1 MSDNQFDNFVNDK
14 LRDHAAPVPAGLWEK
29 VSEGQFDQF
38 IGNQLKET
46 EAPVPESL
54 WDAISDRQFDQFIG
68 TKLGDLASPVSAD
81 LYDRIRDG
89 QFDQFVANKLT
100 GHEAPVPDG
109 LWEKV
114 RPEEDDDKFGFIW
127 FRYPAAAL
135 LILGILT
142 AGAIGTYLYFKKTNT
157 QSSVPATT
165 LSAPVSTPV
174 SGSKPDPGPGTQTP
188 ATDHK
193 DSNTGLNTESSP
205 IEKPASLSS
214 GTGIQSNTVYSKTQ
228 PQNAS
233 GEGPIAKNNFSLK
246 PVPKN
251 NADPVS
257 GGVDLITAQQ
267 QIAIQ
272 PLSSLASEEASS
284 IPPYTQNLLNGE
296 PITGTYS
303 HANQSWQID
312 NLQLATGNHIN
323 KIRNI
328 IICPSDRKNQNTDW
342 FLETYVSPDLAF
354 KSVTNVSA
362 TPQYLAR
369 KDSSESMRV
378 GYTAGIRLVKPITDN
393 LLVKAGL
400 QYSQANEKYVYRTE
414 NEVKTTTVVTERT
427 IIRGPGDTVLVKDTS
442 VLQTIGY
449 RNNTVYNRYRSFDIP
464 VTVGYQF
471 GDDDLKF
478 GINAGVIVNLSSWY
492 QGVILDSSLGTVNL
506 NKSGNSV
513 YKTNIGLGLI
523 GGISVVKRL
532 SDDMHIFFEP
542 YFRFNLSDMTTPQST
557 FKQRFSVGG
566 LSVGLRF
573 NLNRK

>member
-14 LRDHAAPVPAGLWEK
+14 LRDLAAPVPAGLWDK

-38 IGNQLKET
+38 IGNKLKDS
-46 EAPVPESL
+46 EAPVPEGL

-68 TKLGDLASPVSAD
+68 SKLGDLASPVSTD
-81 LYDRIRDG
+81 LFDRISDG
-89 QFDQFVANKLT
+89 QFDQFVVSKLT
-100 GHEAPVPDG
+100 DHVAPVPEG

-114 RPEEDDDKFGFIW
+114 RPEEEDDKFGFIW
-127 FRYPAAAL
+127 FRYPAAAI

-142 AGAIGTYLYFKKTNT
+142 AGAIGTYFYFKKPDAK
-157 QSSVPATT
+157 SPVPATT
-165 LSAPVSTPV
+165 LSAPVLKPV
-174 SGSKPDPGPGTQTP
+174 TGTTINPTQETKPTEN
-188 ATDHK
+188 K
-193 DSNTGLNTESSP
+193 DSNAGLTTNGSASDKP
-205 IEKPASLSS
+205 ISLSS
-214 GTGIQSNTVYSKTQ
+214 ESGLQL
-228 PQNAS
+228 NAAQQQQADNAAKES
-233 GEGPIAKNNFSLK
+233 PITNNNFSLK
-246 PVPKN
+246 PVLKN
-251 NADPVS
+251 SANTLHS
-257 GGVDLITAQQ
+257 GLDLITIQQ
-267 QIAIQ
+267 QMAIL
-272 PLSSLASEEASS
+272 PVPPKGEEAASS
-284 IPPYTQNLLNGE
+284 IPPYEQNLLNGQ
-296 PITGTYS
+296 PITGTYT
-303 HANQSWQID
+303 HAPQSWQLND
-312 NLQLATGNHIN
+312 LLLTTGNHTS

-328 IICPSDRKNQNTDW
+328 IICPSDHKSWNTDW

-354 KSVTNVSA
+354 KSVSNVSA

-393 LLVKAGL
+393 ILVKAGL

-442 VLQTIGY
+442 VLQTIGF

-471 GDDDLKF
+471 GDEDLKF

-492 QGVILDSSLGTVNL
+492 QGVILDSSLGTVSL

-542 YFRFNLSDMTTPQST
+542 YFRYNLSDMTTQQST

>member
-14 LRDHAAPVPAGLWEK
+14 LSDHVAPVPAGLWEK

-38 IGNQLKET
+38 IGNKLKES
-46 EAPVPESL
+46 EAPVPEGL

-81 LYDRIRDG
+81 LFDRISDG
-89 QFDQFVANKLT
+89 QFDQFVATKLT
-100 GHEAPVPDG
+100 DHVAPVPEG

-127 FRYPAAAL
+127 FRYPAAAI

-142 AGAIGTYLYFKKTNT
+142 AGAIGTYFYFQKPATKST
-157 QSSVPATT
+157 VPTTT
-165 LSAPVSTPV
+165 LSSPVS
-174 SGSKPDPGPGTQTP
+174 KPATEKTIDPTLETP
-188 ATDHK
+188 ATENK
-193 DSNTGLNTESSP
+193 DSNAGINTDGSPSNKQPSPSSEKRLDLNST
-205 IEKPASLSS
+205 
-214 GTGIQSNTVYSKTQ
+214 IQQQQ
-228 PQNAS
+228 PENAAKDL
-233 GEGPIAKNNFSLK
+233 PTTKNNFSLK

-251 NADPVS
+251 SANSIQS
-257 GGVDLITAQQ
+257 GLNLITAQNQMTIQ
-267 QIAIQ
+267 QL
-272 PLSSLASEEASS
+272 PPVTEEAAST
-284 IPPYTQNLLNGE
+284 IPPYSQNLLTGQ
-296 PITGTYS
+296 PITGSNS
-303 HANQSWQID
+303 HVAQTWQLND
-312 NLQLATGNHIN
+312 LQLTTGNHTS

-328 IICPSDRKNQNTDW
+328 IICPSDRKSWNTDW

-354 KSVTNVSA
+354 KSVSNVSA

-393 LLVKAGL
+393 ILVKAGI

-442 VLQTIGY
+442 VLQTIGF

-471 GDDDLKF
+471 GDEDLKF

-492 QGVILDSSLGTVNL
+492 QGVILDSSLGTVSL

-542 YFRFNLSDMTTPQST
+542 YFRYNLSDMTTPQST

>member
-1 MSDNQFDNFVNDK
+1 TTT
-14 LRDHAAPVPAGLWEK
+14 LTAPVVTP
-29 VSEGQFDQF
+29 VSGAKPYP
-38 IGNQLKET
+38 GT
-46 EAPVPESL
+46 GAPVTDSQDKEASL
-54 WDAISDRQFDQFIG
+54 SG
-68 TKLGDLASPVSAD
+68 EG
-81 LYDRIRDG
+81 
-89 QFDQFVANKLT
+89 
-100 GHEAPVPDG
+100 
-109 LWEKV
+109 
-114 RPEEDDDKFGFIW
+114 
-127 FRYPAAAL
+127 PAAD
-135 LILGILT
+135 
-142 AGAIGTYLYFKKTNT
+142 K
-157 QSSVPATT
+157 QTT
-165 LSAPVSTPV
+165 LSAEPV
-174 SGSKPDPGPGTQTP
+174 
-188 ATDHK
+188 
-193 DSNTGLNTESSP
+193 
-205 IEKPASLSS
+205 
-214 GTGIQSNTVYSKTQ
+214 TQ
-228 PQNAS
+228 PNSGNAGSGLLAPS
-233 GEGPIAKNNFSLK
+233 GEQARTNNPFSLK
-246 PVPKN
+246 PVLKN
-251 NADPVS
+251 PSHPLS
-257 GGVDLITAQQ
+257 GGADLITAQQ

-272 PLSSLASEEASS
+272 KVPALTQDEASS

-296 PITGTYS
+296 PITGNYS
-303 HANQSWQID
+303 HANRNWQLD
-312 NLQLATGNHIN
+312 SLQLTIGNHFN

-328 IICPSDRKNQNTDW
+328 IICPSDRKSWNTDW

-354 KSVTNVSA
+354 KTVSNVSA

-442 VLQTIGY
+442 VLQTIGF

-471 GDDDLKF
+471 GDEDLKF

-492 QGVILDSSLGTVNL
+492 QGVILDSSLGTVSL

-542 YFRFNLSDMTTPQST
+542 YFRYNLSDMTTPQAT
-557 FKQRFSVGG
+557 FKQRFSIGG